1 MNDNTFLYRQI
12 YPEFTQLD
20 RQDQQVRPTSQ
31 AFLPSASDGKL
42 SVYDGDQI
50 TAEASWFHYTDVLK
64 LESCGV
70 AAFTVL
76 ECRAIDLPVI
86 SDGIPYPEHI
96 SVDFTGLSSRSQRA
110 TRAKQLRAAANARGW
125 QFRPVVV

>member
-64 LESCGV
+64 LASCGV
-70 AAFTVL
+70 AAFTVS

-96 SVDFTGLSSRSQRA
+96 SVDFTWLSSRSQRA